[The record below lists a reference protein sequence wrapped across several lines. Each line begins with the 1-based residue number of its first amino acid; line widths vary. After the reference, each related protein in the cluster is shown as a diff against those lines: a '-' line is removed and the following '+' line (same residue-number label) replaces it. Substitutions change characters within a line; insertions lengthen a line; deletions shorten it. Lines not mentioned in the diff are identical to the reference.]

1 MAVVLREEVWHNL
14 GGMSRPRRV
23 APSRLPKWSRGL
35 PWKVTGDI
43 EIVMPLDKQLSGS
56 HQELVTILVLQWGK
70 ALLSSLRCSSGD
82 FYEKLLLGTKISLGH
97 IWAEIYVLW
106 LRMAMLELGL
116 HDIECAERFRT
127 IYHDVGRIEIR
138 VTLYFSE
145 PLPKQFAGLETLI
158 SSYLNRLISGQQF
171 DLKARMAAYVAFRR
185 AILPEEKETA

>member
-1 MAVVLREEVWHNL
+1 MVALREEVWHNL

-23 APSRLPKWSRGL
+23 APSHLPKWSRGL
-35 PWKVTGDI
+35 PWKVSGDI
-43 EIVMPLDKQLSGS
+43 EVVMPLVEQLSGK
-56 HQELVTILVLQWGK
+56 HPDLVDQLIVQWEK
-70 ALLSSLRCSSGD
+70 EKLSSLHCSSGN
-82 FYEKLLLGTKISLGH
+82 FYESLLRGTKISLGH

-106 LRMAMLELGL
+106 LRIAMLELGL

-127 IYHDVGRIEIR
+127 IYHDVGRVEIR

-185 AILPEEKETA
+185 AILPEEKETV